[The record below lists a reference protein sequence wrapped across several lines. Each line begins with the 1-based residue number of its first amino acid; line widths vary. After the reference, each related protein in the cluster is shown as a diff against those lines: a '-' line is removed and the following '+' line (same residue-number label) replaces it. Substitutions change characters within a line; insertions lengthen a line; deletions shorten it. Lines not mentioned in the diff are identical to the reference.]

1 LAPLPD
7 PVTSDTKL
15 PAKTDV
21 VVIGGGIVGASIALE
36 LAERGFK
43 VVLCEK
49 GIIAGEQSS
58 RNWGWCRQ
66 MGRDPREIPLAK
78 LSLKLWSKMNER
90 TNGETGFRQCGI
102 LYLSGTS
109 SHLAKREQWLNN
121 FARPH
126 GLSSRMLSSDEV
138 IEKTPGS
145 ALPWKGAMITE
156 DDGRAEP
163 QKATAAIAL
172 AARAKGA
179 KLFTNCAVRGIER
192 TGGKISAVVTEKGTI
207 NCDTIVLA
215 GGAWSRRFCTNAGL
229 KLPQLTVL
237 NSAMRTAPLETA
249 LPHSTSGDE
258 FAIRKRLDGGYTIA
272 QGTTSIADILPD
284 SFRLSG
290 AFLPALRAEVKN
302 LNYRIGSRF
311 IEEARLAR
319 FWNMDEVSP
328 FEITRILDPKPSRR
342 LLDRAYK
349 SLVKRFPV
357 FDNVHIEDR
366 WGGIIDVT
374 PDAVPVISAVNSI
387 PGFYLATGFSGHGFG
402 IGPGAG
408 KLTADLITGATP
420 CVDPHPFRYERLVD
434 GTKFEFY

>member
-1 LAPLPD
+1 MAPLPD
-7 PVTSDTKL
+7 PVTSDIQL

-21 VVIGGGIVGASIALE
+21 VIIGGGIAGASTALE
-36 LAERGFK
+36 LAERGIS

-78 LSLKLWSKMNER
+78 LSLKLWAKMNER

-102 LYLSGTS
+102 LYLSDTPA
-109 SHLAKREQWLNN
+109 HLAKREQWLNN
-121 FARPH
+121 HARPQ
-126 GLSSRMLSSDEV
+126 GLSSRILSSDETD
-138 IEKTPGS
+138 KLTPGS
-145 ALPWKGAMITE
+145 ASPWLGALLTE

-172 AARAKGA
+172 AARTKGA
-179 KLFTNCAVRGIER
+179 NLFTNCAVRGIER
-192 TGGKISAVVTEKGTI
+192 TAGKISAVITEKGKI

-215 GGAWSRRFCTNAGL
+215 GGAWSRRFCTNAGI

-237 NSAMRTAPLETA
+237 NSAMRSTPLETA
-249 LPHSTSGDE
+249 LPYSTAGDE
-258 FAIRKRLDGGYTIA
+258 FAVRKRLDGGYTIA
-272 QGTTSIADILPD
+272 HGIVSIADIIPD
-284 SFRLSG
+284 SFRLVG
-290 AFLPALRAEVKN
+290 TFLPALRAEMNN
-302 LNYRIGSRF
+302 LNYRFGSRF
-311 IEEARLAR
+311 FEEARLAR

-328 FEITRILDPKPSRR
+328 FEVTRILDPKPSDR

-357 FDNVHIEDR
+357 FGNIQIEER
-366 WGGIIDVT
+366 WAGIIDIT
-374 PDAVPVISAVNSI
+374 PDTVPVISAVNSI

-408 KLTADLITGATP
+408 KLTADLITGENP

-434 GTKFEFY
+434 GSKFEFY